1 MIVVDYFEKLKL
13 AILIKEEIKNHYSGH
28 DDYLPYKKIKKIHGL
43 LERNLK
49 IVETEDGFEL
59 YVPMAYG
66 KKYVEICMKNA
77 ISKWKRE
84 MKVKGKVKTDEKN

>member
-13 AILIKEEIKNHYSGH
+13 AILIKEEIKRHYIGH
-28 DDYLPYKKIKKIHGL
+28 DDYKPYKKIKKIHGL

-66 KKYVEICMKNA
+66 EKYVEMCMRNA
-77 ISKWKRE
+77 ITTWKRE
-84 MKVKGKVKTDEKN
+84 MQVKGKVKTDEKN